1 MVRKVSTK
9 LEQLEKL
16 KKREPDKRYSDI
28 VQTLKNTPDFMVAF
42 NTYRDSI
49 SEGIDFLEELDITFE
64 GKMDKLVQVTKV
76 LSAKRD
82 NITLLVGDAG
92 EGKTTLAKK
101 LMEVVNNR
109 SLNLNLDYYFVVVK
123 VNILKMKALGDDI
136 LLKEMETVLEHLKIL
151 EDKARET
158 TGLENLRLI
167 AFFDEAHKL
176 VSAFGTQSKL
186 GGDALKEGFTPAKV
200 GAIACTTRQE
210 YNETIAKDE
219 PLKQRFEVVQ
229 MDRLSK
235 KDVLKICKSYWN
247 DLNNRPP
254 YYLHDELEDSDLE
267 RLITWANIFFT
278 EEAEPRRSTRLLKLL
293 EAHCRTEEVPPNL
306 KAIKQIFI
314 YRGVDPDVKVSP
326 VKVAK
331 ALDKLVGQEMVKDQ
345 IMDWA
350 YMVKADAG
358 ERENLP
364 IFTAFCYG
372 PTGVGKTEVVNLL
385 SEAIFGTRE
394 GKILNISVPRY
405 ADKENGGELLLR
417 DIGTGVDNK
426 KSCII
431 NVGEYEKG
439 VPSERNKHIKTN
451 VQPLFLDLL
460 DNGICEYTDINGNGR
475 EQTYKQSLRNTI
487 IVFTS
492 NAGFETQETMEK
504 LGDDFDFG
512 TVERGKMKDYR
523 NNLETKAKE
532 RLINRGISREFL
544 GRQHAIL
551 TFTGLGELNGIKL
564 AERRLDEYFKNF
576 QNDYG
581 IEIIRKS
588 KQEVQPERVMGATQ
602 PFVASEL
609 AVFIGRTKADMQ
621 SSGSGGARQIKN
633 IINKEIK
640 SYIGRSMTEYEI
652 KHEGRLPKKIN
663 VAVDNGGFDDGNTTR
678 AEMEVKVDCG

>member
-306 KAIKQIFI
+306 EAIKQIFI

-588 KQEVQPERVMGATQ
+588 KQKVQPERVMGATQ

-663 VAVDNGGFDDGNTTR
+663 VTVDNGGFDDGNTTR